1 MCVQTWMCN
10 SQYQPGAGQ
19 QLQMHK
25 CHVPAA
31 GSQGQ
36 LPGSEGLSPATAE
49 IHLGWTHIINPSS
62 KPHPQP
68 QRGLDKAVWCC
79 VCVGVP
85 GACWSISSCWA
96 WNHGAA
102 PVWPFSG
109 CWESMKYF
117 PLTNTITIKLLF
129 IHIWVTGLKGW
140 GGRGKRKK
148 KKEKD
153 NTHLCINFPGASFTR
168 TPFSIGLPS
177 FADGLFVSERV
188 KKYN

>member
-1 MCVQTWMCN
+1 MCVQTWVCN

-19 QLQMHK
+19 QLQMYK

-36 LPGSEGLSPATAE
+36 LPGTVRDWAQPLQRSTLDGHTSC
-49 IHLGWTHIINPSS
+49 NPSS

-68 QRGLDKAVWCC
+68 QRGLDEAVWCC
-79 VCVGVP
+79 VCVGAP

-129 IHIWVTGLKGW
+129 IHIWVTGLKG
-140 GGRGKRKK
+140 GGGGGARGKKRKK
-148 KKEKD
+148 RR
-153 NTHLCINFPGASFTR
+153 THTYASTFQ
-168 TPFSIGLPS
+168 GLHS
-177 FADGLFVSERV
+177 QGLHFL
-188 KKYN
+188 